1 VAETL
6 GARRGAPRRFSK
18 NLQNWWLAHWGSTA
32 DASKG
37 DFALFLEY
45 AATIKGAA
53 RDRLLADARAAV
65 AAEVPEVER
74 DDEDPATKAL
84 RKRRIRAKK
93 VARALEAPA

>member
-1 VAETL
+1 MAETL

-53 RDRLLADARAAV
+53 RDRLLADARAAA

-74 DDEDPATKAL
+74 DERRATNKPSTRKAYIASH
-84 RKRRIRAKK
+84 RR
-93 VARALEAPA
+93 